1 MYLTKIDKLLPLPMN
16 PLTIYLHDIINW
28 SSFDYFMNKFYQRG
42 ATHENLFTFHDI
54 RGGGR

>member
-1 MYLTKIDKLLPLPMN
+1 MHLTKIDKLLPLPMN

-42 ATHENLFTFHDI
+42 ATHENLFAFHDI